1 MITFFPQKGQAK
13 ASALHPF
20 PPLAAR
26 LSTPPPATVTQSRVC
41 ICHTQ
46 YVRFCPMD
54 LLSLIVCPWRKPTRR
69 AAAGLLLLIL
79 QHSGRPVVKHVGLIG
94 LRRQRLLLQRHSN
107 LIAGLLLHS
116 SDPPVETAVVH
127 PLLQN
132 SDPNAEGVNSS
143 ARGRFSDPAV
153 LAGRILSQS
162 PTLFRFVPDL
172 PMCAIP
178 LRLLA

>member
-127 PLLQN
+127 PLLQH
-132 SDPNAEGVNSS
+132 SDPNAEGFNSS

-153 LAGRILSQS
+153 LAGRILS
-162 PTLFRFVPDL
+162 
-172 PMCAIP
+172 
-178 LRLLA
+178 